1 MAAILAIDTS
11 ADACSAALA
20 VAGQVIT
27 RQVLA
32 AREHTRWLLPM
43 VDELLAE
50 SALHL
55 TQLDALA
62 FTNGPGSFTG
72 LRIGMATIQGLACGA
87 DLPVLPLSTLQAMA
101 AGAIRRQQL
110 PVGGRALPVLD
121 ARMGELYWGLYWN
134 RDSYPVELVP
144 ARLSR
149 PAAVGVLPA
158 DALAADALAARGE
171 PAAGDGAIALG
182 LGEGWRWR
190 APGWPLPA
198 SVDASFVVLAE
209 DLIGLAQTHYRQGR
223 AQAVDA
229 VEPIYLRSA
238 VSWKKRVRVR
248 RGAAGGDNQ
257 GAD

>member
-1 MAAILAIDTS
+1 MATILAIDTS
-11 ADACSAALA
+11 ADACSAALT
-20 VAGQVIT
+20 VEGEVIT

-43 VDELLAE
+43 IDELLAE

-72 LRIGMATIQGLACGA
+72 LRIGMATIQGLAFGA
-87 DLPVLPLSTLQAMA
+87 DLPVVPLSTLQAMA
-101 AGAIRRQQL
+101 AGAIRRRQL
-110 PVGGRALPVLD
+110 PVGARALPALD

-134 RDSYPVELVP
+134 RDGYPVELAP
-144 ARLSR
+144 ARLS
-149 PAAVGVLPA
+149 PPSAVGTLMA
-158 DALAADALAARGE
+158 DAGYG
-171 PAAGDGAIALG
+171 PTALG

-198 SVDASFVVLAE
+198 SVDASFAVLAE
-209 DLIGLAQTHYRQGR
+209 DLMDLAQTHYREGR

-229 VEPIYLRSA
+229 VEPSYLRSE
-238 VSWKKRVRVR
+238 VGWKKRIRVR
-248 RGAAGGDNQ
+248 RGADDQ
-257 GAD
+257 SSD